1 MMSEAILGGSPCD
14 RDGFRE
20 RFLAEHQGIIDDVNT
35 LKSNC
40 EDAVK
45 ESEEFAKD
53 GVSLKAECSGRD
65 VNVRALTKRI
75 RVFQGMKDAV
85 EKCDWASDV
94 ATQIQKE
101 GNAGAV
107 QASLRY
113 IFENAPEVD
122 DKARNTMKLDWDA
135 LDDLKQSNAETPE
148 QFKAEAQDAAARFGG
163 QRSVAELQAMGS
175 THADKSSS
183 SSVSNAEEEDELLR
197 DALYRLDYR
206 RHCVLLHSD
215 DGPLGRVCNL
225 GPDADFRHN
234 RSVRVA
240 GWD

>member
-1 MMSEAILGGSPCD
+1 MSEAILGGSPCD

-53 GVSLKAECSGRD
+53 GVSLKAKCSGRD

-107 QASLRY
+107 QAALRY
-113 IFENAPEVD
+113 IYENAPEVD
-122 DKARNTMKLDWDA
+122 DKARNAMKLDWDA
-135 LDDLKQSNAETPE
+135 LDVLKRSKAETPE
-148 QFKAEAQDAAARFGG
+148 LEPDLSACVVAMACSSATECCPGPKRAAASLASVLSCSGVSALDRFRTSRAS
-163 QRSVAELQAMGS
+163 QSSFIALRALSS
-175 THADKSSS
+175 TSGAFS
-183 SSVSNAEEEDELLR
+183 
-197 DALYRLDYR
+197 
-206 RHCVLLHSD
+206 
-215 DGPLGRVCNL
+215 
-225 GPDADFRHN
+225 
-234 RSVRVA
+234 
-240 GWD
+240 